1 VIVVSQTP
9 TEALVR
15 EWTEHG
21 IDQQVRF
28 IAGQELGTKTE
39 HIRFAAGGKYAPGK
53 MLMIGDAPGDYKAA
67 RGNGAL
73 FYPINPGDEEA
84 SWKRLHDEALE
95 RFFAGS
101 YAGDYEAG
109 LIREFDAHL
118 PEKPAW
124 GWRGGYEAAVSPY
137 NIGLAELAP
146 PQNTSVNRRSFSR
159 DGGETTRKPTSLQRL
174 SMP

>member
-1 VIVVSQTP
+1 VVSQTP

-21 IDQQVRF
+21 VDRQVRF

-39 HIRFAAGGKYAPGK
+39 HIRFAAGGKYAPGR

-67 RGNGAL
+67 QGNGAL

-84 SWKRLHDEALE
+84 SWKRLHDEALN
-95 RFFAGS
+95 RFFAGR

-118 PEKPAW
+118 PEKPSW
-124 GWRGGYEAAVSPY
+124 
-137 NIGLAELAP
+137 
-146 PQNTSVNRRSFSR
+146 
-159 DGGETTRKPTSLQRL
+159 
-174 SMP
+174 